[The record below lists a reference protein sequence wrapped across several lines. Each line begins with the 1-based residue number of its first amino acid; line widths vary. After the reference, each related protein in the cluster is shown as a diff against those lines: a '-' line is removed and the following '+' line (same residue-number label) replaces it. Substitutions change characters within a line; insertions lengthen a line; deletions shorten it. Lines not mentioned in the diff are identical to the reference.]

1 MSAERDDSPAETPEG
16 WESLSEEPERA
27 LAPNPELEEA
37 MREAMAAVEAR
48 EGEARAAA
56 AAPPA
61 ADFAE
66 VSALRAEVA
75 SLQDRLLRLQADFD
89 NFRKRTLREREE
101 AYLYGH
107 QNLVKDLLPTVDNLE
122 RAIEHARA
130 SEGADLEGLLQGVEL
145 VLRELHGALGRHGV
159 SEIEAEGRPFDP
171 ALHEAMMQQPDA
183 AAPPN
188 TVIRVFQKGYRLR
201 DRMLRA
207 ARVLVSA
214 PGNAEEKASETG

>member
-1 MSAERDDSPAETPEG
+1 VSPRDDGKPGAEG
-16 WESLSEEPERA
+16 WESLAEEA
-27 LAPNPELEEA
+27 SGGSLAPSPELEEA
-37 MREAMAAVEAR
+37 LREAEAAVEAHQSARHAPRGPAR
-48 EGEARAAA
+48 E
-56 AAPPA
+56 
-61 ADFAE
+61 ADHD
-66 VSALRAEVA
+66 ALRQEKAQLE
-75 SLQDRLLRLQADFD
+75 DRFVRLQADFD

-130 SEGADLEGLLQGVEL
+130 SQGADLEGLLQGVEL
-145 VLRELHGALGRHGV
+145 VLRELHGALGRHGL

-171 ALHEAMMQQPDA
+171 ALHEAMVQQPDA
-183 AAPPN
+183 SAPPN

-214 PGNAEEKASETG
+214 PGNAEEKASETD